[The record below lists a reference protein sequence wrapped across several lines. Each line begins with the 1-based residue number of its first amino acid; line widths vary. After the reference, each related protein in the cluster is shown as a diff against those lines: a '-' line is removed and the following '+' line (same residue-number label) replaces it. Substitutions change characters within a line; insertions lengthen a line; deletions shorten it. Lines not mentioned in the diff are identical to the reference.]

1 MVSPAVLV
9 VKDHEVRCG
18 VEDIEEVRE
27 RDDKDRP
34 GEAVGYHIRA
44 KQQVDKLRDGEESF
58 QSVADNE
65 EGNHGDHHFTDNNFS
80 DL

>member
-1 MVSPAVLV
+1 MVSPAVLM
-9 VKDHEVRCG
+9 VKDYEVRCG

-34 GEAVGYHIRA
+34 GEAIGHQIRA
-44 KQQVDKLRDGEESF
+44 KQQVDKLRDVEKSL

-65 EGNHGDHHFTDNNFS
+65 EGNHGDHHLTDNNLS